1 MRTPVLMLTAMFW
14 LGMVACGER
23 DDAAADSGAIALDTT
38 VGNYVNAR
46 GDTSLGMPRGSA
58 DTGAAPT
65 PATGDARAL
74 AAFIALTQHEIQHG
88 RLAASRGTAKS
99 VRDLGTTI
107 ARDHDDLA
115 QRGRE
120 LMTKHGL
127 KGSGT
132 ASDTALA
139 QHGNR
144 MSDLRST
151 SGDEFDRAFLQ
162 HEAEYNRWI
171 IDRINSTLLP
181 QATNPEVRTFLEQAI
196 PILEAHAKA
205 ARDMAAKPA
214 L

>member
-14 LGMVACGER
+14 LGMVACGAR
-23 DDAAADSGAIALDTT
+23 DDAAADSGALALDTT
-38 VGNYVNAR
+38 AGNYVNAR
-46 GDTSLGMPRGSA
+46 GDTSLGMPSGST

-65 PATGDARAL
+65 RATGDARAL

-88 RLAASRGTAKS
+88 QLAASRGTAKS
-99 VRDLGTTI
+99 VRDLGTSI
-107 ARDHDDLA
+107 ARDHGQLA

-132 ASDTALA
+132 ANDTALA
-139 QHGNR
+139 YHRGS
-144 MSDLRST
+144 MSDLRSS
-151 SGDEFDRAFLQ
+151 SGAEFDRAFLQ
-162 HEAEYNRWI
+162 HEADYNRWI
-171 IDRINSTLLP
+171 LDRINSTLLP
-181 QATNPEVRTFLEQAI
+181 QVTNTEVRTFLEQAI
-196 PILEAHAKA
+196 PVLDAHAKA